1 MAEFGKL
8 NFAVSFNPQ
17 TAFPLDA
24 RSYFESL
31 EEAKKAAASAVEVG
45 SSESVYYFGQTV
57 VVVEGGIAT
66 SYVIQPDNSLVPLAQ
81 DSGEAVKVAVD
92 EKFFKYGEDGNLT
105 FATAG
110 ASVSGYHLGI
120 NSDGKLDWIA
130 PINAYTKTQTDA
142 KIAEEIAKVD
152 HLSRKIVESI
162 SDIDV
167 DATDA
172 MKYIYM
178 VPNGLTEDDDKYN
191 EYMVIEVEG
200 VRKLEKVG
208 DWAVDL
214 DDYATKAS
222 VEDLTKVVDK
232 KVDSVEG
239 SRLMTNLEGSKLAG
253 IEEGAEVNYVKSV
266 TAELSVDENGQL
278 GINNIAQAKVS
289 GLTDALDKKV
299 DKVEGWTLLSPS
311 DAEKLSKLTVGDSG
325 NLEVSGS
332 VSANNVKGLED
343 WITGK
348 ADSVTGLSE
357 NNFSTEL
364 KEKLEGLV
372 AINSVNAD
380 EFELS
385 VDGQLS
391 IKKISTS
398 KIDGIDN
405 YVLKTDFDAHANEFK
420 TYQSTINSKFT
431 SMQADIDDIKDAL
444 TWKDIE

>member
-31 EEAKKAAASAVEVG
+31 EEAKKAAASAAEAG
-45 SSESVYYFGQTV
+45 SSTSVYYFGQTI

-66 SYVIQPDNSLVPLAQ
+66 SYVIQPDHSLVPLAQ
-81 DSGEAVKVAVD
+81 DSGEAVKVAID
-92 EKFFKYGEDGNLT
+92 ESLFKYDDNGNLT

-110 ASVSGYHLGI
+110 SLAAGYHLGI
-120 NSDGKLDWIA
+120 NADGKLDWVA
-130 PINAYTKTQTDA
+130 PINAYTKAQTDS

-162 SDIDV
+162 GDIEV

-222 VEDLTKVVDK
+222 VKELSKTVDG
-232 KVDSVEG
+232 KVDAVEG
-239 SRLMTNLEGSKLAG
+239 SRLMTNLEGSKLSG
-253 IEEGAEVNYVKSV
+253 IEANAQVNYVKSV
-266 TAELSVDENGQL
+266 TSELTVDENGQL
-278 GINNIAQAKVS
+278 SINAISQSKIS

-299 DKVEGWTLLSPS
+299 DAIEGYTLLSPS
-311 DAEKLSKLTVGDSG
+311 DKQKLSKLTVGDSG

-332 VSANNVKGLED
+332 VNAENVKDLD
-343 WITGK
+343 TWITER
-348 ADSVTGLSE
+348 ASSLTGLSE

-364 KEKLEGLV
+364 KEKLEGLA
-372 AINSVNAD
+372 AINSVNSG
-380 EFELS
+380 EFVLSAEGELS
-385 VDGQLS
+385 
-391 IKKISTS
+391 INKISST
-398 KIDGIDN
+398 KIEGLDN
-405 YVLKTDFDAHANEFK
+405 YVLKTDFDAHK
-420 TYQSTINSKFT
+420 TVFSNYQTTINDKFT
-431 SMQADIDDIKDAL
+431 SVERDIEELKDAL